1 MNLKQKT
8 CLAFLALIL
17 VPVSSFAFDRNHER
31 QAHQQ
36 AHRHAEWHRQA
47 QGHPCYQPH
56 LRNYYQHD
64 RGFCRQRSDHDILVP
79 IIIGTMI
86 GVMVSEAEKDRRRE
100 EARQLCKQV
109 PVLNQDGE
117 IVAYRQVCN

>member
-47 QGHPCYQPH
+47 QHHHPCYYDRRACRP
-56 LRNYYQHD
+56 RHD
-64 RGFCRQRSDHDILVP
+64 NDILVP
-79 IIIGTMI
+79 
-86 GVMVSEAEKDRRRE
+86 MVILGSAILIANEIEKDRRRE